1 MAQDEIM
8 LAGHAADLKVVAD
21 TIAEMQRRIE
31 DVTGARHSL
40 YDPAV
45 GIARSIAAL
54 SAAPAQ
60 PAAVEAS
67 RKDFVGEGD
76 VVKAGVVYGPLSKDY
91 LIGVLADRDL
101 EIATLRARPSPT
113 PAADADRV
121 RETPGAAE
129 AFDAVDVADRL
140 IERAY
145 GDEVPAEWTKTFKG
159 VAKAR
164 SAMKSAP
171 PADGALRQARIAG
184 LEADLAKTERD
195 YSELRE
201 AHDEIAGR
209 LRAKAQGGVM
219 RDLRSKLEAAL
230 AKPQAA
236 EGMVSLDDFNPWG
249 DVIEN
254 IHGSYSS
261 ESDALFIQAICAIR
275 DGATF
280 DFIKTNGFAGEFAL
294 YVLSGHD
301 FLDYGTSPR
310 GGWWK
315 HELDGLLQ
323 PLIDK
328 WTEYACIQWG
338 MPRDTFQPPHQRAE

>member
-1 MAQDEIM
+1 
-8 LAGHAADLKVVAD
+8 
-21 TIAEMQRRIE
+21 
-31 DVTGARHSL
+31 
-40 YDPAV
+40 
-45 GIARSIAAL
+45 
-54 SAAPAQ
+54 
-60 PAAVEAS
+60 
-67 RKDFVGEGD
+67 
-76 VVKAGVVYGPLSKDY
+76 
-91 LIGVLADRDL
+91 
-101 EIATLRARPSPT
+101 
-113 PAADADRV
+113 
-121 RETPGAAE
+121 
-129 AFDAVDVADRL
+129 
-140 IERAY
+140 
-145 GDEVPAEWTKTFKG
+145 
-159 VAKAR
+159 
-164 SAMKSAP
+164 
-171 PADGALRQARIAG
+171 
-184 LEADLAKTERD
+184 
-195 YSELRE
+195 
-201 AHDEIAGR
+201 
-209 LRAKAQGGVM
+209 M

-230 AKPQAA
+230 AKPQAE

-338 MPRDTFQPPHQRAE
+338 MPSDTFQPPHQRQNERCNPYLSDPRDV